1 MRKFVNRFLTAFL
14 LIAALLVSGCKHGRV
29 DSEVSGHSPPY
40 LDSCDFEPSHHY
52 YITLPNVYAGDQNFP
67 LVIVLDP
74 HGDGLLAVQK
84 FRDALEDLPVAVAGS
99 LMLRNNY
106 RYFELSLNRLYSDLL
121 EKYPVERTK
130 VIVAGFSGGAR
141 MALEYGLKYPVRGI
155 VMFGAGPVQLRGGPQ
170 GKWIYA
176 VSGTEDFNFGGQF
189 RLRERLFQ
197 GRSRMAT

>member
-1 MRKFVNRFLTAFL
+1 VATRLSFLFEMGMEKIASDVFL
-14 LIAALLVSGCKHGRV
+14 
-29 DSEVSGHSPPY
+29 
-40 LDSCDFEPSHHY
+40 
-52 YITLPNVYAGDQNFP
+52 
-67 LVIVLDP
+67 
-74 HGDGLLAVQK
+74 DGLSFSVWDLISQFHILWEICGCSWQEIIPAQK

-141 MALEYGLKYPVRGI
+141 MALEYSLKYPVRGI